1 MPPQAS
7 ASGASGPRLA
17 PADERHKGGDHDAGG
32 VAIVEAAGLAE
43 FEHQIGKDAVVIAEE
58 LHQQPDQQAAD
69 GADQDGKEARIH
81 TQRLGGLVPNSR

>member
-17 PADERHKGGDHDAGG
+17 PAISDTKAVITMPGR

-43 FEHQIGKDAVVIAEE
+43 FEHQFGKDGVVIAEE
-58 LHQQPDQQAAD
+58 LHQQPDQQAAEWCRP
-69 GADQDGKEARIH
+69 G
-81 TQRLGGLVPNSR
+81 P